1 MIIVKLMG
9 GLGNQMFQYAAG
21 RCLAHLHKTE
31 LKLDLSYLEADPQN
45 KYTKRHYA
53 LDVFNINAAIATESD
68 IKPFLPLY
76 RNKYHS
82 TLQRKLPI
90 LFSKIVAN
98 ESGHAFIKEF
108 YSFPKST
115 YLNGFWQSELY
126 FQEIREILLN
136 EFTIKQEP
144 DAANLALAEKIKS
157 LTAVSLHI
165 RRGDYVTNKETST
178 FHGSCSLAYYHQAI
192 SYIKTVCESAHLFV
206 FSDDVAWAKANLN
219 SVLPVTYIDINQ
231 GKPQYDIWLMSLC
244 KHHIIANSSFSWW
257 GAWLNPYA
265 NKMVI
270 APTQWFAG
278 VEAHSHNIYPEKW
291 IIM

>member
-21 RCLAHLHKTE
+21 CCLAHLHKTE
-31 LKLDLSYLEADPQN
+31 LKLDLSYLEADPAN

-53 LDVFNINAAIATESD
+53 LDVFNIHASMATEKD

-98 ESGHAFIKEF
+98 ESGHAFMKEF
-108 YSFPKST
+108 YSFPKNT

-126 FQEIREILLN
+126 FQPIKEILLN
-136 EFTIKQEP
+136 DFSIKQEP
-144 DAANLALAEKIKS
+144 DAANLALSEKMKS
-157 LTAVSLHI
+157 TNAVSLHI
-165 RRGDYVTNKETST
+165 RRGDYVENKQANQ
-178 FHGSCSLAYYHQAI
+178 FHGTCSLAYYHQAI

-206 FSDDVAWAKANLN
+206 FSDDVTWAKSNLN
-219 SVLPVTYIDINQ
+219 SVLPVTYVDINAS
-231 GKPQYDIWLMSLC
+231 KPQFDIWLMSLC
-244 KHHIIANSSFSWW
+244 KHNIIANSSFSWW
-257 GAWLNPYA
+257 GAWLNQHP
-265 NKMVI
+265 NKLVI

-278 VEAHSHNIYPEKW
+278 TEAQSHNIYPQKW
-291 IIM
+291 IMI